1 MSKINL
7 VIILFIL
14 NMHFSRLSVQ
24 RFPKFGRDKKLQSLY
39 LQKMEKVEEVYIL
52 FIQYGHD
59 FGRRDPHK
67 HKC

>member
-1 MSKINL
+1 
-7 VIILFIL
+7 
-14 NMHFSRLSVQ
+14 MHFSRLSVQ